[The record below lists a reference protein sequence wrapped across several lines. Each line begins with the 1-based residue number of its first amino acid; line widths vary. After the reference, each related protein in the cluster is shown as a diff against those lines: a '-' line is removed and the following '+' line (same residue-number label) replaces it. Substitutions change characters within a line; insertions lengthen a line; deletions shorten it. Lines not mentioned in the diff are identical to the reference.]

1 MRAIAA
7 MLLVLAVS
15 CSDAPD
21 VAFEQPSAPAEA
33 WRHVQRV
40 DGMLPQ
46 RAAAIALTDPEA
58 LSQAWAEHGFRG
70 APPRVDFADRF
81 VLVLLQ
87 LDDGC
92 PDELVRLE
100 VIDRR
105 LRVKWQRP
113 PGGCIEPLIYRLH
126 AIDVSRRHVPASF
139 TVAVPPQYDD
149 LAKPTRIRLR

>member
-21 VAFEQPSAPAEA
+21 LAFEQPSAPAEA

-46 RAAAIALTDPEA
+46 RAAAIALTDREA

-70 APPRVDFADRF
+70 APPRVDSPTASCWCSSNSTTAAPTSWS
-81 VLVLLQ
+81 
-87 LDDGC
+87 G
-92 PDELVRLE
+92 
-100 VIDRR
+100 
-105 LRVKWQRP
+105 
-113 PGGCIEPLIYRLH
+113 
-126 AIDVSRRHVPASF
+126 SR
-139 TVAVPPQYDD
+139 
-149 LAKPTRIRLR
+149 